1 MQPNFEVEEVLDL
14 SDSSKSSLALETAA
28 EEALRINDPDVAVYA
43 VIVNIPAGAGVTG
56 IAYTGGACKN
66 RPAKTSAGKIL
77 SMKTS
82 VTRGP
87 ARGVVE
93 TAEVIQYSEYFFL
106 MNDSVK

>member
-1 MQPNFEVEEVLDL
+1 MQPNFEVKEVLDL
-14 SDSSKSSLALETAA
+14 RKSSLALETAA
-28 EEALRINDPDVAVYA
+28 EEAFRINDPDVAVYA
-43 VIVNIPAGAGVTG
+43 VIVNTPAGGGVTG